1 MLAHLRV
8 LVTVSIVT
16 LASSTAWGQ
25 MITAHRGA
33 SHDAPEN
40 TLAAFRLAWEQQA
53 DAIEGDFHLTGD
65 GQIICIHDADTLRTC
80 GIKELVVQTPL
91 DELRRLDAGTWKDPA
106 FAGEK
111 CPTFAEVLK
120 SVPPGKLFY
129 VELKTGPEIVSV
141 LVEELA
147 RLKPDPKSL
156 VIIAFNAQTVAAC
169 KQQLPEI
176 KVHWL
181 TGFKQAKTAVDAWTP
196 TAEQIAETVRQTGA
210 DGVGMQGERKVIDRE
225 LIDVLKDK
233 GVTEF
238 HIWTIDAPADA
249 QYFRD
254 LGAMGITTN
263 RPALIREALQAR

>member
-8 LVTVSIVT
+8 LAAVSIVT
-16 LASSTAWGQ
+16 LASSTAGGQ

-80 GIKELVVQTPL
+80 GIKELVVQTPM
-91 DELRRLDAGTWKDPA
+91 DQLRRLDAGTWKDPA

-111 CPTFAEVLK
+111 CPTFDEVLK

-141 LVEELA
+141 LAKELA

-181 TGFKQAKTAVDAWTP
+181 TGFKQAKTADGAWTP

-210 DGVGMQGERKVIDRE
+210 DGVGMQGEREVIDRE
-225 LIDVLKDK
+225 LIDVLQNK

-238 HIWTIDAPADA
+238 HIWTTDSPADA

-263 RPALIREALQAR
+263 RPALIREALQAH